1 MTVGGDPIASVA
13 ETPKLTPRVELF
25 EAGADRLRTG
35 VVFPTGHRPGDGP
48 LPVLMDPYGGPGGQR
63 VLAAQSAFLVSQWF
77 ADQGFV
83 VVVADGRGT
92 PGRGP
97 RWERTVYGNRGDLP
111 LEDQIVALH
120 AAAQRYPDLNL
131 SRVGIRG
138 WSFGGYLA
146 TLAVLRRPD
155 VFHAAVAGAPV
166 TDQRLYDTHWQ
177 ERYLG
182 HPDLFPQ
189 QYDRSSLLAD
199 APNLRRPLIRIH
211 GLLDDNVHPAH
222 TMRLSG
228 ALLAAG
234 RPHTVVP
241 LSTATHGPREQIAN
255 LLVLEAQFLNNAL
268 AQPNGPDEA
277 DPPVPPADPPLGRA
291 PVFPGGAH
299 RELGDQSHVGRSRRR
314 VYLWAVVS
322 ARDLGFIGRPEAR
335 ARLTATLTE
344 VQSLKRSSGFLY
356 QWYDT
361 TTGHVIRNP
370 GDIDCAGETTPAF
383 DNCFFISNVD
393 NGWYASGLIVTRQA
407 MPELGRLVDG
417 LLSPM
422 RFGLFYDNR
431 PQRWNEG
438 LELGATGSW
447 PGSRIGL

>member
-1 MTVGGDPIASVA
+1 MREVLDVDDDTVLFLGSDDPVEIHLWTWSRGEGTRRLTAQPGVHGGRRAGGTTVIASKSLAYPGTRVTVGGDPIASVA

-25 EAGADRLRTG
+25 EAGGDRLRTG

-48 LPVLMDPYGGPGGQR
+48 LLVLMDPYGGPGGQR

-83 VVVADGRGT
+83 V
-92 PGRGP
+92 
-97 RWERTVYGNRGDLP
+97 
-111 LEDQIVALH
+111 
-120 AAAQRYPDLNL
+120 RYPDLNL

-268 AQPNGPDEA
+268 AQ
-277 DPPVPPADPPLGRA
+277 R
-291 PVFPGGAH
+291 PG
-299 RELGDQSHVGRSRRR
+299 
-314 VYLWAVVS
+314 
-322 ARDLGFIGRPEAR
+322 
-335 ARLTATLTE
+335 
-344 VQSLKRSSGFLY
+344 
-356 QWYDT
+356 
-361 TTGHVIRNP
+361 
-370 GDIDCAGETTPAF
+370 
-383 DNCFFISNVD
+383 
-393 NGWYASGLIVTRQA
+393 
-407 MPELGRLVDG
+407 
-417 LLSPM
+417 
-422 RFGLFYDNR
+422 
-431 PQRWNEG
+431 
-438 LELGATGSW
+438 
-447 PGSRIGL
+447 

>member
-1 MTVGGDPIASVA
+1 MSLWILGLDGTRVGIDWDRQEFEYVTAVLWDAFGLLVVVQSRAQDRMRILTVDPDTGRVEVVHEDVDRAWVTIVPGVPVRTGDGALVWTGDAGDTRHLLVDREVVTPQGLQVREVLDVDDDTVLFLGSDDPVEIHLWTWSRGEGTRRLTAQPGVHGGRRAGGTTVIASKSLAYPGTRVMVGGDPIASVA

-48 LPVLMDPYGGPGGQR
+48 LLVLMDPYGGPGGQR

-268 AQPNGPDEA
+268 AQ
-277 DPPVPPADPPLGRA
+277 R
-291 PVFPGGAH
+291 PG
-299 RELGDQSHVGRSRRR
+299 
-314 VYLWAVVS
+314 
-322 ARDLGFIGRPEAR
+322 
-335 ARLTATLTE
+335 
-344 VQSLKRSSGFLY
+344 
-356 QWYDT
+356 
-361 TTGHVIRNP
+361 
-370 GDIDCAGETTPAF
+370 
-383 DNCFFISNVD
+383 
-393 NGWYASGLIVTRQA
+393 
-407 MPELGRLVDG
+407 
-417 LLSPM
+417 
-422 RFGLFYDNR
+422 
-431 PQRWNEG
+431 
-438 LELGATGSW
+438 
-447 PGSRIGL
+447 